1 MQNGSDGVKRRRS
14 KRRSRM
20 CAALILLVVV
30 ALLVAAYPVGR
41 WLEMRDAQPETRGD
55 YQQHYAYEPTIEVNG
70 VTYRQRR
77 NITAILLMGVDQDSD
92 AVITGYRSGGQADF
106 LQLVVIDD
114 AQKKVVRLPIDRDTI
129 TPITVLGVLG
139 NKSGVRT
146 SQISLSHSFGDGGAQ
161 SCALTVEAASNLLL
175 GAPINKYVAMN
186 LDGIS
191 VLNDAAGGVTVTL
204 EDDFSALD
212 PAMTQG
218 KTLTL
223 EGVQAEYYV
232 RSRMNVGVGTNEARM
247 ARQREYISQLSR
259 QLGDRIRADEA
270 YIGELYDALV
280 PYLTTDMS
288 RGLLTNLIWA
298 ALDYEQVEMA
308 LAGDHQIGTDGFM
321 EFRVDE
327 AALQQ
332 TVLELFY
339 QKVE

>member
-1 MQNGSDGVKRRRS
+1 MRTALFLL
-14 KRRSRM
+14 
-20 CAALILLVVV
+20 AAVVLL
-30 ALLVAAYPVGR
+30 LAAYPIGR
-41 WLEMRDAQPETRGD
+41 WLETRNAQPEARGD
-55 YQQHYAYEPTIEVNG
+55 YQQHYAYEPTIEVGG

-77 NITAILLMGVDQDSD
+77 NLTAILLMGVDQDSD
-92 AVITGYRSGGQADF
+92 AVITGFRSGGQADF

-114 AQKKVVRLPIDRDTI
+114 AQKRVARLPIDRDTM

-146 SQISLSHSFGDGGAQ
+146 SQISLSHSFGDGRAQ
-161 SCALTVEAASNLLL
+161 SCELTVEAASNLLL
-175 GAPINKYVAMN
+175 GETIDKYVAVNM
-186 LDGIS
+186 DGIS
-191 VLNDAAGGVTVTL
+191 VLNDAVGGVTVTL

-212 PAMTQG
+212 PTMTQG

-232 RSRMNVGVGTNEARM
+232 RSRMSVGVGTNEVRM
-247 ARQREYISQLSR
+247 ARQQQYLSQLSQ
-259 QLGDRIRADEA
+259 QLGDRMQQDKA
-270 YIGELYDALV
+270 YAGELYDALE
-280 PYLTTDMS
+280 PYMTTDMS

-298 ALDYEQVEMA
+298 TRDYAFVEME
-308 LAGDHQIGTDGFM
+308 LSGEHQIGSDGFM

-339 QKVE
+339 QEVK

>member
-1 MQNGSDGVKRRRS
+1 MKNPKKKRRN
-14 KRRSRM
+14 RRKSRIS
-20 CAALILLVVV
+20 AILIALVVV
-30 ALLVAAYPVGR
+30 ALLFGGYKVGR
-41 WLEMRDAQPETRGD
+41 WLETRHNKPEVRGE
-55 YQQHYAYEPTIEVNG
+55 YQQYNTIYQPTIEVDEA
-70 VTYRQRR
+70 TYRQR
-77 NITAILLMGVDQDSD
+77 NDLTTILLIGVDRESN
-92 AVITGYRSGGQADF
+92 AVSSGYRNGGQVDF
-106 LQLVVIDD
+106 LDLLVIDEE
-114 AQKKVVRLPIDRDTI
+114 QKRISQLSIDRDTM

-186 LDGIS
+186 LVGIS

>member
-1 MQNGSDGVKRRRS
+1 M
-14 KRRSRM
+14 
-20 CAALILLVVV
+20 L
-30 ALLVAAYPVGR
+30 ALLMIALLFGGYKAGR
-41 WLEMRDAQPETRGD
+41 WLETRNNKPEARGD
-55 YQQHYAYEPTIEVNG
+55 YQQYNVYAPSIEVDG
-70 VTYRQRR
+70 VAYRQRK
-77 NITAILLMGVDQDSD
+77 NITTILLIGVDQDSD
-92 AVITGYRSGGQADF
+92 AVSSGYRNGGQADF
-106 LQLVVIDD
+106 LNLLVIDE
-114 AQKKVVRLPIDRDTI
+114 AEKKVSQLSIDRDTM

-270 YIGELYDALV
+270 YIGELYDALE

-298 ALDYEQVEMA
+298 ARDYEQVEMA